1 MLDYINNKPHK
12 IFLADDSEVFVR
24 FFTEADSELL
34 FDFYRNLPEEDR
46 LTLKDDVTNRRI
58 FRELVDRIHKG
69 ITTMILAFHEGNIV
83 GEATLH
89 RNLHGWTK
97 HVGELRAVIL
107 REYSG
112 LGLTR
117 ALLKAQ
123 VEVANAK
130 GLDKVVFRIL
140 DNQKDSKKA
149 LEEVGFVQEAVLARH
164 AMDLHGNLHDVIIMS
179 NFVAELWRKMED
191 LIKDTEFEMIP

>member
-12 IFLADDSEVFVR
+12 IFLADDAEVLVR

-164 AMDLHGNLHDVIIMS
+164 AIDLHGNLHDIIIMS